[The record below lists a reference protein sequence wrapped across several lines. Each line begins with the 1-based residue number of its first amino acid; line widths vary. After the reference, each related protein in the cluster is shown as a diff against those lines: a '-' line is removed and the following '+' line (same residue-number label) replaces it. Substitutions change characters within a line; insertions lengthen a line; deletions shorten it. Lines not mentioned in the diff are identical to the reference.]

1 MFVLPDIAECRSVE
15 DYATAVTE
23 IKARMTELDAEA
35 KGRPFGSDQRAE
47 FAALQDALDNPETG
61 FLAAK
66 AEVQARNA
74 YLATLVDDPEKSE
87 RAEVRPAFNVP
98 NVRTSSQS
106 HVPANPYD
114 LAEYRKLTNSEEQYG
129 QALRDGAM
137 MVTDR
142 LSFAHP
148 KVRQDVARE
157 GVERLVRSNAIRT
170 PDGISQGEKF
180 ARQLLIQDNPVYAR
194 AIGKYMA
201 NGLNAN
207 FSPEERGALAMG
219 VTTTGG
225 FLVNA
230 AFDPTIIPAGAWTS
244 INAVRATSRVEQ
256 IVGTNVWHGL
266 TATAVVATRDTEA
279 AVTTEQAPTL
289 AQPSIQPTKVQG
301 QITFSIETGEDRP
314 DLDTELAVLIQE
326 ALDTEEESSFT
337 VGVGDAIGTATNPTG
352 VLAIG
357 ATSGAFTRQQ
367 TAADGTF
374 AVGDLDVTYAAL
386 SLRHRARSMWLMGRY
401 TLGIIQAMETTGGRL
416 FGSQAG
422 YPAVGQQ
429 LPSARSGDTGL
440 RLLGSPVFEAPSG
453 PTSVDGAHKT
463 ICALYDPAMFCIVDR
478 VGTSVEYI
486 PFIFGAAQGNLVT
499 GQRGLYFHKRSSA
512 KPLIVGGGIRL
523 THQA

>member
-1 MFVLPDIAECRSVE
+1 LHAMSDLEALRTPEEYATYIADLDSRTAELDTQFEGRAFDDAGRSEWADIAE
-15 DYATAVTE
+15 
-23 IKARMTELDAEA
+23 IKKQAEA
-35 KGRPFGSDQRAE
+35 TRLELLARRETVRA
-47 FAALQDALDNPETG
+47 
-61 FLAAK
+61 LA
-66 AEVQARNA
+66 Q
-74 YLATLVDDPEKSE
+74 TE
-87 RAEVRPAFNVP
+87 RAETRPAFNVP
-98 NVRTSSQS
+98 NVRNSSQS
-106 HVPANPYD
+106 HVPENIYD
-114 LAEYRKLTNSEEQYG
+114 LAGYRSRTNSEEQYG

-137 MVTDR
+137 MATER

-148 KVRQDVARE
+148 TVRQDAARE

-170 PDGISQGEKF
+170 PDGVSQGEKF

-194 AIGKYMA
+194 AVGKYMG

-207 FSPEERGALAMG
+207 FSPEERVALAMG
-219 VTTTGG
+219 TTTTGG
-225 FLVNA
+225 YLVNS
-230 AFDPTIIPAGAWTS
+230 AFDPTIIAAGAWTS
-244 INAVRATSRVEQ
+244 INAIRATSRVEQ

-266 TATAVVATRDTEA
+266 TATAVTATRADEA
-279 AVTTEQAPTL
+279 AVTIE
-289 AQPSIQPTKVQG
+289 QG

-337 VGVGDAIGTATNPTG
+337 VGVGDALGQAFNPLG

-374 AVGDLDVTYAAL
+374 AIGDLDTTYAAL
-386 SLRHRARSMWLMGRY
+386 PLRHRARAIWLMGRY
-401 TLGIIQAMETTGGRL
+401 TLGVIQGMETTGGRL

-429 LPSARSGDTGL
+429 LPTARTGDTGL
-440 RLLGSPVFEAPSG
+440 RLLGAPVFEAPSG
-453 PTSVDGAHKT
+453 PTSVDGANKT
-463 ICALYDPAMFCIVDR
+463 FAALYNPQTFCIVDR

-512 KPLIVGGGIRL
+512 KPLITTGGVRL